1 MGLFIHVFCRGE
13 VLLAGFPSMAART
26 YSFQGSLFQVNV
38 ITLSVFEILFFA
50 EMYYNSIEDD

>member
-1 MGLFIHVFCRGE
+1 
-13 VLLAGFPSMAART
+13 MAART
-26 YSFQGSLFQVNV
+26 YSFEGSLFQVNV